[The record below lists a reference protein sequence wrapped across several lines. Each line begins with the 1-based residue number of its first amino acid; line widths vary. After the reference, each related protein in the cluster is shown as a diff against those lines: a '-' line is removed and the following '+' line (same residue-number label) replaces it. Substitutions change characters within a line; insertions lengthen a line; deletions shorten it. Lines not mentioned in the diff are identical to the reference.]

1 MSKLETNTIDTI
13 SGTSTLQVGDGN
25 VATINLG
32 KSGDTI
38 NVPTGATLTV
48 PSGGLSGQNY
58 PSFFASLSANQTGLT
73 DNVYTKAQ
81 CDTEILDT
89 DGYYDNSTNYRFTP
103 LVAGKYYVYGQV
115 TGDTSNSNLVSF
127 DSALYKNGSLLQNSY
142 SIGSNNY
149 GATES
154 QSIQSIVDMN
164 GTTDYLE
171 LFGRVNVVS
180 GSTIVFFGGNQ
191 LTSFGA
197 YRIGD

>member
-1 MSKLETNTIDTI
+1 MADGILKVGTITTSSG
-13 SGTSTLQVGDGN
+13 SGTITLGQ
-25 VATINLG
+25 
-32 KSGDTI
+32 SGET
-38 NVPTGATLTV
+38 VSV
-48 PSGGLSGQNY
+48 PSGATFSATAGTMSGQNY
-58 PSFFASLSANQTGLT
+58 PAFFASLSANQTGLT

-89 DGYYDNSTNYRFTP
+89 DGYYDNATNYRFTP

-115 TGDTSNSNLVSF
+115 TGDTGNSNLVAF

-142 SIGSNNY
+142 SISANNY
-149 GATES
+149 AATQA

-171 LFGRVNVVS
+171 LFGRVNVLS
-180 GSTIVFFGGNQ
+180 GTTIVFFGGNQ

-197 YRIGD
+197 YRIGA